1 MSVRKKIKTA
11 LRKFDGKRRE
21 KSIGLEVWFLKFLGG
36 RNGRTKRLLKP
47 TEVKRVLIIRNNKRI
62 GNMFFLLPFVN
73 QVKALYP
80 DAEVELILSDP
91 WQGSIFENL
100 GLAKVHF
107 SQFGLKT
114 IPQFFRVMRQLK
126 QQPYDLA
133 LVPYGGSSDRI
144 VASMIES
151 KNVIAFN
158 GSANAAICSHT
169 FKYQGRYQHFA
180 LSCMELLEQLHN
192 AEPTEYFGRL
202 VLSDAEQQEAL
213 KQLQTLLG
221 ECQAKPSLAY
231 FRGARGA
238 KVIADKDWQALLAKF
253 KQHYAGEVNLI
264 EILSPDVT
272 EPLAE
277 ADFTYSNGDL
287 RKLAAFLQQV
297 PLFFCGDTGPLHL
310 ASSAGAY
317 CVGLFTVTNV
327 AQYGCLGEH
336 AVNVTDLAAIDA
348 GKLLEELKLK

>member
-1 MSVRKKIKTA
+1 MSIVKKIRTA
-11 LRKFDGKRRE
+11 LRQFDAKRRQ
-21 KSIGLEVWFLKFLGG
+21 KSIGLEVWFLKILGG
-36 RNGRTKRLLKP
+36 RRGRTERLLEPK
-47 TEVKRVLIIRNNKRI
+47 EVKRVLIIRNNKRI

-100 GLAKVHF
+100 GLSRIHF

-114 IPQFFRVMRQLK
+114 IPQFFRAMKQLK
-126 QQPYDLA
+126 QQPYDLV
-133 LVPYGGSSDRI
+133 LLPYGGSSDRI
-144 VASMIES
+144 VASMVES
-151 KNVIAFN
+151 RNVVAFY
-158 GSANAAICSHT
+158 GPADAAVCSHT
-169 FKYQGRYQHFA
+169 YKYQKRYSHFA

-192 AEPTEYFGRL
+192 AEPAEYFGRL
-202 VLSDAEQQEAL
+202 VLSDAEQQAARQ
-213 KQLQTLLG
+213 QLQALLG
-221 ECQAKPSLAY
+221 ESQAKPSLAY

-238 KVIADKDWQALLAKF
+238 KVIADKEWQTLLAKF
-253 KQHYAGEVNLI
+253 SQHYAGEVNII

-272 EPLAE
+272 APLAE
-277 ADFTYSNGDL
+277 AEFTYSNGDL

-336 AVNVTDLAAIDA
+336 VVNVTDLNAIKADQL
-348 GKLLEELKLK
+348 LLELGLV

>member
-1 MSVRKKIKTA
+1 MSVIKKIRTA
-11 LRKFDGKRRE
+11 LRQFDGKRRE
-21 KSIGLEVWFLKFLGG
+21 KSIGLEVWFLKLLGG
-36 RNGRTKRLLKP
+36 RKGRTERLLKP

-100 GLAKVHF
+100 GLSRIHF

-114 IPQFFRVMRQLK
+114 IPQFFRAMKQLK
-126 QQPYDLA
+126 QQPYDLV
-133 LVPYGGSSDRI
+133 LLPYGGSSDRI
-144 VASMIES
+144 VASMVEA
-151 KNVIAFN
+151 KNVVAFY
-158 GSANAAICSHT
+158 GPADAAVCSHT
-169 FKYQGRYQHFA
+169 YKYQGRYPHFA

-192 AEPTEYFGRL
+192 AEPAEYFGRL
-202 VLSDAEQQEAL
+202 ILSDAEQQEAL

-238 KVIADKDWQALLAKF
+238 KVIADKDWQILLAKF

-272 EPLAE
+272 EPLVEAE
-277 ADFTYSNGDL
+277 FAYSNGDL

-348 GKLLEELKLK
+348 ANLLEDLKLQ